1 MLDRLRGRF
10 HFWLP
15 SPLLILGELFARL
28 SSFVTVLLVV
38 RTTGLSTY
46 GDLAIALAVLD
57 YQLLLGDLGFSQ
69 VGTRE
74 IARNPDQARS
84 LRARVTR
91 LRVPTTLVA
100 TVLGLVVAFAAPGL
114 EPAARDAI
122 VVAAFGALSI
132 LILSDWA
139 LIGLGR
145 NGASGL
151 ARAVTSGSF
160 LVLALAVT
168 TLPDAGAVEF
178 AGVRVVSLFLGAA
191 LTWFLATRFF
201 TGRRPVTIS
210 RGAMVRMAVQ
220 LGIAAIFIRVYN
232 TADTIILGLFRPA
245 EEVGAYRAAYAI
257 VLTPL
262 GLIYLLNTVLL
273 PRFSALHA
281 ADGAAFARAARRFVR
296 IGTLLS
302 IVPAAALAATAPM
315 LVPFLLGDDVGKT
328 PELVRQL
335 SPVIVLDFWVSAY
348 TLAFVAAGMTRAL
361 LTGAAAAAVVNVGLN
376 FALVPDFGAEGA
388 VVATM
393 VSYGVLISIY
403 WIRSRTLESS

>member
-1 MLDRLRGRF
+1 M
-10 HFWLP
+10 P
-15 SPLLILGELFARL
+15 SPLLALGELFARL

-38 RTTGLSTY
+38 RTTGLSSY

-69 VGTRE
+69 VATRE
-74 IARNPDQARS
+74 IARNPEEARS

-91 LRVPTTLVA
+91 MRVPATLAA
-100 TVLGLVVAFAAPGL
+100 TALGLVVAFAAPGI

-145 NGASGL
+145 NGAAGL

-178 AGVRVVSLFLGAA
+178 AGARVASLFLGAA
-191 LTWFLATRFF
+191 LTWYLATRFF
-201 TGRRPVTIS
+201 SGRRPAAIS

-220 LGIAAIFIRVYN
+220 LGVAAIFIRVYN
-232 TADTIILGLFRPA
+232 TADTIIIGLFRAA

-296 IGTLLS
+296 IGTLSS
-302 IVPAAALAATAPM
+302 ILPAAVLAATAPV

-328 PELVRQL
+328 PDLVRQL

-348 TLAFVAAGMTRAL
+348 TLAFVAAGMTRVL
-361 LTGAAAAAVVNVGLN
+361 LTGAAAAAVLNVALN

-393 VSYGVLISIY
+393 ASYGVLISIY
-403 WIRSRTLESS
+403 WLRSRTLESS

>member
-1 MLDRLRGRF
+1 M
-10 HFWLP
+10 P
-15 SPLLILGELFARL
+15 SPLLILGEVFARL

-74 IARNPDQARS
+74 IARNPDEARS
-84 LRARVTR
+84 LRVRVTK

-100 TVLGLVVAFAAPGL
+100 TALGLVVAFAAPGID
-114 EPAARDAI
+114 PAARDAI

-132 LILSDWA
+132 LILTDWA

-145 NGASGL
+145 NGAAGL

-178 AGVRVVSLFLGAA
+178 AGARVVSLLFGAA
-191 LTWFLATRFF
+191 LTWYLATRFF
-201 TGRRPVTIS
+201 VGRRNHPVTIS
-210 RGAMVRMAVQ
+210 RGAMFRMAVQ

-232 TADTIILGLFRPA
+232 TADTIIIGLFRPA

-296 IGTLLS
+296 IGTLAS
-302 IVPAAALAATAPM
+302 IVPAAALAATAPD

-328 PELVRQL
+328 PDLVRQL

-348 TLAFVAAGMTRAL
+348 TLAFVAAGMTRVL
-361 LTGAAAAAVVNVGLN
+361 LTGAAAAAVVNVVLN